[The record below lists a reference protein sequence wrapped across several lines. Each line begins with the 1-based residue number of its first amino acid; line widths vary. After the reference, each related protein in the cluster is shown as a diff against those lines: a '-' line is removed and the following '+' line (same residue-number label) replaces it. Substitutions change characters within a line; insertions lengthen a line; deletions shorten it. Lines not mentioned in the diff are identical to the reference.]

1 MAQLFTPCYK
11 TLARKTIFISVVN
24 AVPISLLILW
34 MSTDSTDPPESEKII
49 RSNKYIFLVC
59 KSYYTNTGFA
69 LFIAVSV
76 YILTV
81 ALLCT
86 YYAFNGRN
94 IPKNFKEAKRI
105 GFSMCIL
112 PLSSVAFTFESWHV
126 TLVSC
131 LTTLVSAFG
140 LLGCM
145 FGPKAYI
152 LLFHSQQNTVECVRV
167 QVSNY
172 SFFSVAGKRVLPKPV
187 NVGIPNS
194 ALESKNQRACRSELL
209 YIVCFIS
216 LVLRTK
222 TRK

>member
-1 MAQLFTPCYK
+1 MLQNPGKENHLYFCSECSSN
-11 TLARKTIFISVVN
+11 LLVNSVDVY
-24 AVPISLLILW
+24 S
-34 MSTDSTDPPESEKII
+34 DSTDPPENEKII

-69 LFIAVSV
+69 LFIAVSF

-86 YYAFNGRN
+86 YDAFNGRN
-94 IPKNFKEAKRI
+94 IPENFKEVKCI
-105 GFSMCIL
+105 GFSICIL
-112 PLSSVAFTFESWHV
+112 PLSSIVYYPAAFTFESWHV

-167 QVSNY
+167 SSIGRTGY
-172 SFFSVAGKRVLPKPV
+172 SSFFGG
-187 NVGIPNS
+187 NVIKVGGGGNK
-194 ALESKNQRACRSELL
+194 LRSLT
-209 YIVCFIS
+209 S
-216 LVLRTK
+216 
-222 TRK
+222 

>member
-1 MAQLFTPCYK
+1 MEETFQ
-11 TLARKTIFISVVN
+11 
-24 AVPISLLILW
+24 
-34 MSTDSTDPPESEKII
+34 
-49 RSNKYIFLVC
+49 
-59 KSYYTNTGFA
+59 
-69 LFIAVSV
+69 
-76 YILTV
+76 
-81 ALLCT
+81 
-86 YYAFNGRN
+86 
-94 IPKNFKEAKRI
+94 KNFKEAKCI

-112 PLSSVAFTFESWHV
+112 PLSSIVYYPVAFTFESWHV
-126 TLVSC
+126 TLVFC

-145 FGPKAYI
+145 FVPKAYI
-152 LLFHSQQNTVECVRV
+152 PLFHSQQNTVECVRV

-172 SFFSVAGKRVLPKPV
+172 SFSSVAGKRVLPKPV

-222 TRK
+222 ARK